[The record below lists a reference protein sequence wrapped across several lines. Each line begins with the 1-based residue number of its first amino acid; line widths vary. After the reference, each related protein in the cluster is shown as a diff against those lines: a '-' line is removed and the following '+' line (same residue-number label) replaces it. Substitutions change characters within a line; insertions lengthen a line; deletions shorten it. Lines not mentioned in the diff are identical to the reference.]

1 MPLLWNAIKTK
12 AATFVPEWGNDQS
25 VWEKVKTQTFDTE
38 FLKIL
43 EVDQRKA
50 ILLNRRL
57 VSNAEIEGKRRENG
71 RKV

>member
-12 AATFVPEWGNDQS
+12 VATFVHEWGNDQS
-25 VWEKVKTQTFDTE
+25 VWEKVKAQTFDTE

-50 ILLNRRL
+50 ILLSRRL

-71 RKV
+71 RKM